1 MTNKTY
7 NEFVDEINEVEITA
21 RDTFY
26 EQLIIQE
33 VRMFIILVQQSN
45 DKDYLI
51 DEDEVNF
58 IIERRGFNELES
70 SCLRQLVYIINK
82 YVEVIQQNND

>member
-1 MTNKTY
+1 MSKTY
-7 NEFVDEINEVEITA
+7 NEFVDEINDVEITA
-21 RDTFY
+21 RDSFY

-70 SCLRQLVYIINK
+70 SCLRKLVYIINK